1 MIPQKQIDRRI
12 QEFVEACRAQGIKTT
27 NQRMEILQELARS
40 EQHPDA
46 ESLFLGVRKR
56 LPSLSLDTVYRTL
69 RLFEERGII
78 TRVGSI
84 KERARFDAN
93 TKRHHRCSCTR
104 CGLISEFYSGTLDRL
119 DPPSEVEAVGTT
131 DTVYI
136 GLRGICNACQAK
148 KACTGLKAVQNS

>member
-12 QEFVEACRAQGIKTT
+12 QEFVEACRTHGIKTT
-27 NQRMEILQELARS
+27 NQRMEILQELAS
-40 EQHPDA
+40 SDQHPDA

-78 TRVGSI
+78 SRVGST

-93 TKRHHRCSCTR
+93 SERHHHFICTE
-104 CGLISEFYSGTLDRL
+104 CGMIGDFYSKELDRL
-119 DPPSEVEAVGTT
+119 QPPSEVEAFGTT
-131 DTVYI
+131 DSVYI
-136 GLRGICNACQAK
+136 ELRGIC
-148 KACTGLKAVQNS
+148 KACLAGKSKQT